1 MDTWLIF
8 HDQGAFRWSDE
19 VEYALR
25 IIGFDVRA
33 VRMISRKIRRSHLNV
48 VFKRSE
54 DVLASALINSIK
66 HVPEKNL

>member
-1 MDTWLIF
+1 M
-8 HDQGAFRWSDE
+8 
-19 VEYALR
+19 LR

-33 VRMISRKIRRSHLNV
+33 VRMISRKIRRSHFNV